1 MKKNRF
7 LYAIIVIIWV
17 LVISCSS
24 KSDVSES
31 KSVVSDI
38 NIQESSAS
46 SPKEEPSSN
55 ISKKTSAASTG
66 NETESLNLESGS
78 EISVAEPQKQYII
91 RSAEIK
97 MMVDDVMK
105 STSDIEKIIS
115 KYNGF
120 ISDSKLETLSNSF
133 SNQLTLRVPVANFDK
148 VINDITP
155 LAEYIDHRNVVSEDV
170 TKNYVDTEVRLKN
183 KKEVE
188 ARFIEVL
195 RNQAKTV
202 RDIMEVERQLN
213 EIRSEIES
221 AESYL
226 NSLKNKVSLSTIT
239 VEIYQT
245 VNYQKPPKVYT
256 KSIFSE
262 MGDALKNGWNGIVS
276 VFILLLNLWPLLF
289 ILMVALVVVYF
300 VKWRKRK

>member
-1 MKKNRF
+1 MKKNRVLF
-7 LYAIIVIIWV
+7 AMIALIW
-17 LVISCSS
+17 IFAMSCSS
-24 KSDVSES
+24 KVDVPELNDSTSEITIQSSQPSLS
-31 KSVVSDI
+31 KSEYQSSDAVL
-38 NIQESSAS
+38 EEESAS
-46 SPKEEPSSN
+46 EPEILN
-55 ISKKTSAASTG
+55 IAS
-66 NETESLNLESGS
+66 ETDVK
-78 EISVAEPQKQYII
+78 VAEPQKQYII

-97 MMVDDVMK
+97 MMVEDVMK
-105 STSDIEKIIS
+105 STTDIEKIIS

-120 ISDSKLETLSNSF
+120 ISDSKLETLSSSF
-133 SNQLTLRVPVANFDK
+133 SNQLTIRVPVSSFEK
-148 VINDITP
+148 VINEITP

-188 ARFIEVL
+188 KRFIEVL
-195 RNQAKTV
+195 RNQAKNV

-239 VEIYQT
+239 IEVYQT
-245 VNYQKPPKVYT
+245 VNYQKPPNSYN
-256 KSIFSE
+256 KSVFSE
-262 MGDALKNGWNGIVS
+262 MKDALMNGWNGIVS
-276 VFILLLNLWPLLF
+276 VFILLLNLWPFLF
-289 ILMVALVVVYF
+289 IIVVALVIVYF

>member
-1 MKKNRF
+1 MKKNRV
-7 LYAIIVIIWV
+7 LYALIVLIWIFG
-17 LVISCSS
+17 ISCSS
-24 KSDVSES
+24 KSKEVETSEMSIISEPSNAVSEE
-31 KSVVSDI
+31 
-38 NIQESSAS
+38 Q
-46 SPKEEPSSN
+46 SSN
-55 ISKKTSAASTG
+55 KSTSAGSVS
-66 NETESLNLESGS
+66 NDTEPLNLENGS
-78 EISVAEPQKQYII
+78 DISVTEPQKQYII

-97 MMVDDVMK
+97 MMVEDVMK
-105 STSDIEKIIS
+105 STTNIEKIIE

-120 ISDSKLETLSNSF
+120 VSDSKLETLSNSF
-133 SNQLTLRVPVANFDK
+133 SNQLTLRVPVVNFDK
-148 VINDITP
+148 VINEITP

-170 TKNYVDTEVRLKN
+170 TKDYVDTEVRLKN

-188 ARFIEVL
+188 KRFIEVL
-195 RNQAKTV
+195 RNQAKNV

-245 VNYQKPPKVYT
+245 VNYQKPPRVYT

-262 MGDALKNGWNGIVS
+262 MGDALKNGWNAIVS
-276 VFILLLNLWPLLF
+276 VFIILLNLWPILF
-289 ILMVALVVVYF
+289 IILIALTLVYF
-300 VKWRKRK
+300 LKWRKRK

>member
-1 MKKNRF
+1 M
-7 LYAIIVIIWV
+7 IVLIWIFA
-17 LVISCSS
+17 ISCSS
-24 KSDVSES
+24 KSKEVEKSEVSITLEPSAAVSEE
-31 KSVVSDI
+31 
-38 NIQESSAS
+38 QSA
-46 SPKEEPSSN
+46 N
-55 ISKKTSAASTG
+55 KKTSTG
-66 NETESLNLESGS
+66 SVSNQTESLNLESGS
-78 EISVAEPQKQYII
+78 DISVAEPQKQYII

-105 STSDIEKIIS
+105 STTDIEKIIS

-133 SNQLTLRVPVANFDK
+133 SNQLTIRVPVANFDK

-170 TKNYVDTEVRLKN
+170 TKDYVDTEVRLKN

-188 ARFIEVL
+188 KRFIEVL
-195 RNQAKTV
+195 RNQAKNV

-226 NSLKNKVSLSTIT
+226 NSLKNRVSLSTIT

-245 VNYQKPPKVYT
+245 VNYQRPPQVYT
-256 KSIFSE
+256 KSVFSE
-262 MGDALKNGWNGIVS
+262 MKDALKNGWNGILS
-276 VFILLLNLWPLLF
+276 IFILLLNLWPILF
-289 ILMVALVVVYF
+289 MIIIALSVVYII
-300 VKWRKRK
+300 KWRKRK